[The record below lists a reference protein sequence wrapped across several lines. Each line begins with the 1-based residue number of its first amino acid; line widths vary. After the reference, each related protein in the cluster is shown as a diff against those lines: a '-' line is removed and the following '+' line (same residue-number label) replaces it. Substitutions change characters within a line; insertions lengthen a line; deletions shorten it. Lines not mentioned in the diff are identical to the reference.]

1 MKVLKKI
8 FFRVSRRFRY
18 QQRGQSS
25 LEYVVVCAA
34 LVFALGISMA
44 DDTSV
49 LKQLIEGFKTAYEK
63 ISFALSLPM

>member
-1 MKVLKKI
+1 MKSLKDI
-8 FFRVSRRFRY
+8 RVRVSRSRSCREH
-18 QQRGQSS
+18 GQSS

-49 LKQLIEGFKTAYEK
+49 LKQLIEAFKTAYEK

>member
-1 MKVLKKI
+1 MKNLKKVG
-8 FFRVSRRFRY
+8 FRAPRRMGYR
-18 QQRGQSS
+18 QCGQSS

-49 LKQLIEGFKTAYEK
+49 LKQLIDGFKTAYEK

>member
-1 MKVLKKI
+1 MNDLKNI
-8 FFRVSRRFRY
+8 DFQGPRRLNYR
-18 QQRGQSS
+18 QCGQSS
-25 LEYVVVCAA
+25 IEYVVVCAA

>member
-1 MKVLKKI
+1 MKNLKKVP
-8 FFRVSRRFRY
+8 FRAPRRVGDR
-18 QQRGQSS
+18 QRGQSS

-49 LKQLIEGFKTAYEK
+49 LKQLIDGFKTAYEK

>member
-1 MKVLKKI
+1 MKNLKKVT
-8 FFRVSRRFRY
+8 FRASRRVDDR
-18 QQRGQSS
+18 QRGQSS

-44 DDTSV
+44 DNTSV
-49 LKQLIEGFKTAYEK
+49 LKQLIDGFKTAYEK